1 MPRRI
6 LPTAFLVGA
15 MSLSPVLAQP
25 APASSAAAPSAEQ
38 SAQLVERL
46 LRSMTGPNGD
56 TQVTYGAVPGTL
68 PLRLAPPLEVL
79 ASVRTG
85 QSGGGYVYW
94 RILAGSALPAEETRA
109 ALQKSLEASGWK
121 PQPFYGPPIGFATQQ
136 TARNQGFYREGGT
149 NFVLNANLVERGGRT
164 EIELGVN
171 VVSAQAIANLKKAPT
186 YRPQSSL
193 PLLRAFPGATV
204 KGGYTPT
211 FPNGSISSAHVQT
224 PRPAGEVFNFYSAQL
239 KAAGWKARTDT
250 TDGPLRVVTYS
261 LRDLNGR
268 EALGTLGLRPWEK
281 EGGGYVLTVSV
292 QGFKP

>member
-1 MPRRI
+1 MPK
-6 LPTAFLVGA
+6 PTLLAALLVGA
-15 MSLSPVLAQP
+15 TSLPALAQT
-25 APASSAAAPSAEQ
+25 APAQSSPTAEQ
-38 SAQLVERL
+38 AAQLVERL
-46 LRSMTGPNGD
+46 LRSMAGPSGD

-68 PLRLAPPLEVL
+68 PLRLDAPLEVL

-85 QSGGGYVYW
+85 QQGGGYVYW

-109 ALQKSLEASGWK
+109 ALQKSLEAGGWK
-121 PQPFYGPPIGFATQQ
+121 PQPLYGQPIGFATQQ
-136 TARNQGFYREGGT
+136 TARNQGYYREGGT

-164 EIELGVN
+164 EVELGVN
-171 VVSAQAIANLKKAPT
+171 VVPAQAIANLKKAPT

-193 PLLRAFPGATV
+193 PLLKAFPGATV

-211 FPNGSISSAHVQT
+211 VPNGAISSAHVQT
-224 PRPAGEVFNFYSAQL
+224 TRPAGEVFNFYSAQL

-250 TDGPLRVVTYS
+250 ADGPLRVVTYS

-268 EALGTLGLRPWEK
+268 EALGTLGIRPWEK

>member
-1 MPRRI
+1 MPRR
-6 LPTAFLVGA
+6 LLLAALLVGVT
-15 MSLSPVLAQP
+15 SWPVLAQP
-25 APASSAAAPSAEQ
+25 APAPTAAQ

-46 LRSMTGPNGD
+46 LRNMTGPSGD

-68 PLRLAPPLEVL
+68 PLRLGPPLEVL
-79 ASVRTG
+79 ASIRTR
-85 QSGGGYVYW
+85 QQGGAYVYW

-109 ALQKSLEASGWK
+109 ALQGSLEAGGWK
-121 PQPFYGPPIGFATQQ
+121 PQPFYGQPIGFATQQ
-136 TARNQGFYREGGT
+136 TPRNQGFYREGST
-149 NFVLNANLVERGGRT
+149 NFVLNANLVEREGRT

-171 VVSAQAIANLKKAPT
+171 VVPAQAIANLKKAPT

-193 PLLRAFPGATV
+193 PLLRAFPGAVV
-204 KGGYTPT
+204 KGSFTPT
-211 FPNGSISSAHVQT
+211 YPNGAISSAHVIT
-224 PRPAGEVFNFYSAQL
+224 TRPAGEVFNFYSAQL

-268 EALGTLGLRPWEK
+268 EALGTLGIRPWEK